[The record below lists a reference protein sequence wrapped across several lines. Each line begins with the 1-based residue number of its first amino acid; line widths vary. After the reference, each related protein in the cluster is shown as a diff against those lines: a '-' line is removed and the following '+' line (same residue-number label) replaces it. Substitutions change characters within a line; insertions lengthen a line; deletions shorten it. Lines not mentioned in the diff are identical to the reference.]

1 MAGLEIV
8 AFADEH
14 LDSAATLLAARHARH
29 RAAEPLLPERR
40 DFAAELE
47 REWRVEGASGAF
59 ASRGGKAVAYLIA
72 APKTIPG
79 GLSWMLAGVAGLA
92 IEGDPEPMRDV
103 YAAAAQRWVDEGEI
117 RHAAF
122 VPVTDPELVDAWF
135 RLSFGASSV
144 LAARETGPEAEGPVD
159 GDVEIR
165 RGTPDDYDDTARLE
179 IAMSAAMQPGPSFS
193 SIPLQTQAEV
203 VAEWRDD
210 PDTAQYELFVAERG
224 GRVVGHFLL
233 YRRPPDLRVP
243 DGSIDLAQ
251 ASTEAEARGTG
262 VGRALTAH
270 VLRWANENGYPVMTT
285 DWRMTNLWASRF
297 WPKRGFRPSFLR
309 LYRALP

>member
-8 AFADEH
+8 PFADEH
-14 LDSAATLLAARHARH
+14 LDAAGTLLAARHARH

-59 ASRGGKAVAYLIA
+59 ASRGGKAAAYLIA
-72 APKTIPG
+72 APKLIPG

-92 IEGDPEPMRDV
+92 IDGDAEPMRDV
-103 YAAAAQRWVDEGEI
+103 YAAAAQRWVDEGEL

-122 VPVTDPELVDAWF
+122 VPASERELIDAWF
-135 RLSFGASSV
+135 RLSFGVSSV
-144 LAARETGPEAEGPVD
+144 LAARETAGEQPFD

-179 IAMSAAMQPGPSFS
+179 LAMSAAMQPGPSFS
-193 SIPLQTQAEV
+193 SIPLQTQEEV
-203 VAEWRDD
+203 VAEWRED
-210 PDTAQYELFVAERG
+210 PDIDQYELFVAER
-224 GRVVGHFLL
+224 RDRIVGHFLL

-251 ASTEAEARGTG
+251 ASTEAEARGSG

-270 VLRWANENGYPVMTT
+270 VLRWADENGYPVMTT